1 MYRMNTNYLY
11 ACILFSIQVQD
22 DPDLPVFVKRSC
34 TGVVGAVSGKVPL
47 LAVIASDPSPPISG
61 PSMPPVPEPPALATA
76 AARAGLLND
85 NSNRLSSKSLMAILF
100 CFTNLSLIVR
110 EVLGRTGGVTAS
122 NAPVSIFTTL
132 Y

>member
-1 MYRMNTNYLY
+1 MY
-11 ACILFSIQVQD
+11 FVSIQVQD

-34 TGVVGAVSGKVPL
+34 TGVVGVVSGKVPL
-47 LAVIASDPSPPISG
+47 LAIIASDPSPISG
-61 PSMPPVPEPPALATA
+61 PSMPPPEPPALATA